1 MSGIVILVISLAV
14 LVCGYIFYGG
24 WLAKKWGVDP
34 TRKTPAYELEDGVD
48 YCPAKAPVLLGHHF
62 SSIAG
67 AGPINGPIQA
77 AFFGWVPVLL
87 WILIGGI
94 FIGAV
99 QDFSSLFVSVRN
111 KGLSI
116 GSVMEKCMTHKA
128 KLMFSIFT
136 WLVMLLVDAAFAD
149 IVANTFNQIGADG
162 VALEGTY
169 NGSVAMASILF
180 IPLAII
186 FGFAVY
192 RRHANLAV
200 STVAGVVVLVA
211 CVAVGIMFPLTG
223 DWSTIP
229 FWRVFVFVYCAVA
242 SVTPVWILLQP
253 RDYLNSFL
261 LYFMI
266 IAAVIGIIAAN
277 PSVQL
282 TAFAGFNVNG
292 SFLFPTLFITVACG
306 AVSGFHALISSGTSS
321 KQLSNE
327 KDAKMIGYGGMLI
340 ECLLAVV
347 VLITIGSMSADG
359 SYTGSP
365 STAFA
370 NGVSGFFATI
380 GFGEQATDITYTV
393 ICLAV
398 SAFCLTSLDTCC
410 RLGRFTLQELMAPK
424 DGSAPTGIRK
434 AIQNKYVS
442 TVVNILCAAALCVA
456 GYSTIW
462 PLFGACNQLIAVPV
476 LMTAATWLKQQG
488 KGHKMFYVPMVFMAL
503 ASVSQLVISLI
514 SYGKALFADFS
525 TWGTNGL
532 LVVID
537 FLILVLAIA
546 TLVEGFGFLF
556 GNRKPKAEKAA

>member
-1 MSGIVILVISLAV
+1 
-14 LVCGYIFYGG
+14 
-24 WLAKKWGVDP
+24 
-34 TRKTPAYELEDGVD
+34 
-48 YCPAKAPVLLGHHF
+48 
-62 SSIAG
+62 
-67 AGPINGPIQA
+67 
-77 AFFGWVPVLL
+77 
-87 WILIGGI
+87 
-94 FIGAV
+94 
-99 QDFSSLFVSVRN
+99 
-111 KGLSI
+111 
-116 GSVMEKCMTHKA
+116 MTHKA

-169 NGSVAMASILF
+169 NGSVALASILF

-192 RRHANLAV
+192 RRHTNLAV
-200 STVAGVVVLVA
+200 STIAGVVVLVA
-211 CVAVGIMFPLTG
+211 CVAVGILFPLTG

-282 TAFAGFNVNG
+282 TAFAGFSVNG

-370 NGVSGFFATI
+370 NGVSGFFAAI
-380 GFGEQATDITYTV
+380 GFGEQATNITYTV

-442 TVVNILCAAALCVA
+442 TVVNILCAAALCVRA
-456 GYSTIW
+456 I
-462 PLFGACNQLIAVPV
+462 PPFGRCS
-476 LMTAATWLKQQG
+476 
-488 KGHKMFYVPMVFMAL
+488 AL
-503 ASVSQLVISLI
+503 ATS
-514 SYGKALFADFS
+514 
-525 TWGTNGL
+525 
-532 LVVID
+532 
-537 FLILVLAIA
+537 
-546 TLVEGFGFLF
+546 
-556 GNRKPKAEKAA
+556 